1 MTYKQIEAAREV
13 RLWICQIVV
22 PAATVAVTAMTIPE
36 VRQMIAA
43 KADSV
48 KYKIKSK
55 INKREAQCFSFIF
68 AKNAHSFMKGGD
80 IYV

>member
-13 RLWICQIVV
+13 RLWIGQIIV

-55 INKREAQCFSFIF
+55 INNREA
-68 AKNAHSFMKGGD
+68 
-80 IYV
+80 

>member
-13 RLWICQIVV
+13 RLWIGQIVV

-43 KADSV
+43 KANSV

-55 INKREAQCFSFIF
+55 INKREA
-68 AKNAHSFMKGGD
+68 
-80 IYV
+80 

>member
-13 RLWICQIVV
+13 RLWIGQIII

-55 INKREAQCFSFIF
+55 INKREA
-68 AKNAHSFMKGGD
+68 
-80 IYV
+80 